1 MPSELLTALAVQAR
15 GEKWRLISKTEICT
29 ASCGKTELYINAWK
43 IFRDLK
49 VLFGQL
55 LALLHQMVSGDSVAG
70 KLFQGKS
77 LCIGFLLDT
86 YGCWEFV

>member
-49 VLFGQL
+49 LFR
-55 LALLHQMVSGDSVAG
+55 AIVSFTPPD
-70 KLFQGKS
+70 
-77 LCIGFLLDT
+77 GF
-86 YGCWEFV
+86 W